1 MKMIMHVPGVPNL
14 VARVNELLPP
24 EVRLWGYVRV
34 QNSFNAR
41 L

>member
-1 MKMIMHVPGVPNL
+1 MKLIMRPPGVPDL

-24 EVRLWGYVRV
+24 EIRLWSYVRV

-41 L
+41 M